1 MYNMS
6 ATRPTV
12 HGTVSDELPPPQSPQ
27 SPFVHVRVRG
37 CTPVPHDELHAPVMV
52 HVVQDRGVPDL
63 VSNSNT
69 CHALTDGA
77 RGLVQGEAWTKDATV
92 ADTRSGA

>member
-6 ATRPTV
+6 ATKPTV

-37 CTPVPHDELHAPVMV
+37 CTPVPHDELHGTVSV
-52 HVVQDRGVPDL
+52 HVVHDRGVPDL

-69 CHALTDGA
+69 CHALTDEALLGFKITAITATTCADA
-77 RGLVQGEAWTKDATV
+77 RA
-92 ADTRSGA
+92 RP